1 MNKLLTCV
9 AAASVISAIV
19 LSSCASG
26 KHVSS
31 DGATNGNALTSVQRE
46 TRKIGFLQKVTDNA
60 VYAKDISS
68 KIDFTLTDGND
79 EMTVSGMLRMRR
91 DEVIRIQL
99 TPMNIMEVGRIE
111 FTKDSVLIMDRINKE
126 YVVAGYDEVG
136 FLKNNG
142 LDFYTLQ
149 SLFRN
154 ELFVPGTQR
163 VKESMLPLFDVEPA
177 TGKDMSVTYSQGKF
191 DFVWTVDSVTGR
203 ITAADITYNGSGGK
217 TCLSCRYSSFTA
229 VGSKQFPSVVSVG
242 TSSQKLTMADAKGF
256 SVKMKDI
263 GTDGDWESR
272 TTVSQKYKKVPAEKL
287 LGRLIGM

>member
-31 DGATNGNALTSVQRE
+31 GGASNGNALTNVQRE

-79 EMTVSGMLRMRR
+79 EMTVAGMLRMRR